1 MNLLGI
7 IGVALGEDIL
17 EGVKE
22 GSLFVGDEYIFVFDL
37 GDELVEDG
45 EVVQIVGR

>member
-7 IGVALGEDIL
+7 ICVGLGKNIL

-22 GSLFVGDEYIFVFDL
+22 GSFFVGDECIFVVDL

-45 EVVQIVGR
+45 EVVEIIGG